1 MMADIRDL
9 RSFILDRLLRLAAL
23 GGAVAYVPSLVA
35 SLLSRLWGIAIL
47 DTLAF
52 LLLIVAALWKGLGD
66 GRRLAFLTGTILAI
80 SGAVLFA
87 TGPYGA
93 GYVYLICAV
102 FLSALF
108 GGRALVVSTTVL
120 SVAILVVY
128 AILIAT
134 GRAPVPQPLGSL
146 GVIAANL
153 ALVCAIFILATRS
166 LVRGLEKAYVEE
178 ERLTRKVT
186 EELEA
191 LRAAEGRLKAEA
203 ARREALLR
211 EVEHRVHNNL
221 QLMSSLVSLE
231 TRTRDPDALQRI
243 SRRIQALSF
252 ANDAILADP
261 GRGSVDFHRLV
272 ADMAMAIVS
281 AQGGRD
287 WISVSPFEARITD
300 DEAPAVAIALLEII
314 ERLQGCGHRISIGA
328 ETGSGGL
335 SLVVACAESDA
346 TAIDRFEASVRGISS
361 DAVLKGFSASDS
373 SRLGVIPGKLVLGLH
388 RQD

>member
-1 MMADIRDL
+1 MADLRNL
-9 RSFILDRLLRLAAL
+9 RSLILDRLLRLAAL

-35 SLLSRLWGIAIL
+35 SLLTRLWGLAIL

-52 LLLIVAALWKGLGD
+52 LLLVVAALWKGLGD
-66 GRRLAFLTGTILAI
+66 GRRLAFLTGTIIAI

-102 FLSALF
+102 FLAALF

-120 SVAILVVY
+120 SVAILSVY

-134 GRAPVPQPLGSL
+134 GHAPVAQPLGSL
-146 GVIAANL
+146 AVVASNL
-153 ALVCAIFILATRS
+153 VLVCAIFILATRS
-166 LVRGLEKAYVEE
+166 LVKGLEKAYVEE
-178 ERLTRKVT
+178 ERLAGKVT

-191 LRAAEGRLKAEA
+191 LRVAESRLRAEA
-203 ARREALLR
+203 SRREALLR

-231 TRTRDPDALQRI
+231 SRTRDPDALQRI
-243 SRRIQALSF
+243 SRRVQALSF

-272 ADMAMAIVS
+272 ADMSMAIA
-281 AQGGRD
+281 AQVGRD
-287 WISVSPFEARITD
+287 WLSVEAFEAWITD
-300 DEAPAVAIALLEII
+300 DEAPAMAIAVLEII
-314 ERLQGCGHRISIGA
+314 ERLQGCGQRISLVA
-328 ETGSGGL
+328 ETGREGL
-335 SLVVACAESDA
+335 SLVVSCAESEAMAIERFDA
-346 TAIDRFEASVRGISS
+346 AVRAISA
-361 DAVLKGFSASDS
+361 DAVLMGFSASDS
-373 SRLGVIPGKLVLGLH
+373 SRLRASPGKLVLTLR